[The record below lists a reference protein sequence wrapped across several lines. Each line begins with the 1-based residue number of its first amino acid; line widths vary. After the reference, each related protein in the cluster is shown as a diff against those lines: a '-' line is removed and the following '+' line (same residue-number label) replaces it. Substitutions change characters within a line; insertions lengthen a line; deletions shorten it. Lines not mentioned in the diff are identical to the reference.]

1 MALDGADK
9 AHAEKEEASGVVLV
23 QHSAF
28 TDGDRELRQVMDEAE
43 AERQR
48 GMAEGVGANG
58 SPLMGDYHA
67 VRRMAKQAGLG
78 DLDGSADPAAAV
90 LKTGA
95 ADIVREDVKQAAKAR
110 RAAGQSGVT
119 GRQSRHDAMVGGG
132 KSTGGKSTGAA
143 GADTGKSASTTGT
156 ATDDRGGDAS
166 VGQAPPSEG
175 AGEPQNSDQDRPAT
189 HEESKARHTGTGP
202 STPTR
207 GGRAASGK

>member
-95 ADIVREDVKQAAKAR
+95 AEIVREDVKQAAKAR

-119 GRQSRHDAMVGGG
+119 GRQSRHDAMVGG
-132 KSTGGKSTGAA
+132 KSTGAA

-156 ATDDRGGDAS
+156 ATDDRGGDDAS
-166 VGQAPPSEG
+166 VGKAPPSVG
-175 AGEPQNSDQDRPAT
+175 AGEPQDSDQDRPST
-189 HEESKARHTGTGP
+189 HEESKARHTGTGGS
-202 STPTR
+202 STSPR
-207 GGRAASGK
+207 GGRAGSGK